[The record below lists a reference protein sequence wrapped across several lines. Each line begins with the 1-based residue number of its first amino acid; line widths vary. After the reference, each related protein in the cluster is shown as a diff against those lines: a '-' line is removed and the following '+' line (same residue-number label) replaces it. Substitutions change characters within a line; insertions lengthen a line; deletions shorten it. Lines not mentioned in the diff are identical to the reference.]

1 MKFNALC
8 SDIDGTLLDSH
19 RALSLRTIAA
29 IHRLPASVPVILA
42 SSRMPAAMR
51 HLQAELGRPHEPLIC
66 FNGGYVLW
74 ERHGAETPEV
84 WTSIYIP
91 LPICQQIVTLAKST
105 PLHVSLF
112 ESDHWY
118 AAEEDSWTRREAGIT
133 KAYPTFSALDNVLDD
148 WKDQGLGAH
157 KIMCMGSEADI
168 ETMYHTLTETFP
180 DDLHVYRSKSTYLE
194 LAPKSISKA
203 TGLAQVMNKLN
214 VDMQAVIAF
223 GDNYNDVEMLEAVG
237 WGVAVANAR
246 DEVKAVAREIAPH
259 HKADGVAITV
269 EKYF

>member
-19 RALSLRTIAA
+19 RALSIRTIAA

-51 HLQAELGRPHEPLIC
+51 HLQVELGRPHEPLIC

-74 ERHGAETPEV
+74 ERNGSEAPEV
-84 WTSIYIP
+84 WTSVHIP
-91 LPICQQIVTLAKST
+91 LSVCHHIVALAKHT
-105 PLHVSLF
+105 TLHVSLF

-118 AAEEDSWTRREAGIT
+118 AAGEDSWTLREAGIT
-133 KAYPTFSALDNVLDD
+133 KVQPTFKALDSVLKD
-148 WKDQGLGAH
+148 WEEQKTGAH
-157 KIMCMGSEADI
+157 KIMCMGPEADI
-168 ETMYHTLTETFP
+168 ETMYHTLIETFP
-180 DDLHVYRSKSTYLE
+180 DELHVYRSKSTYLE

-203 TGLAQVMNKLN
+203 TGLKLVMNKLN
-214 VDMQAVIAF
+214 IDMQTVIAF

-246 DEVKAVAREIAPH
+246 DEVKIAAREIAPH

>member
-1 MKFNALC
+1 MKFNAFC

-19 RALSLRTIAA
+19 RALAIRTIAA

-42 SSRMPAAMR
+42 SSRMPSAMR
-51 HLQAELGRPHEPLIC
+51 HLQVELGRPHEPLIC

-74 ERHGAETPEV
+74 ERNGSTNPEV
-84 WTSIYIP
+84 WTSIHIP
-91 LPICQQIVTLAKST
+91 LSICKHIVTLAQNT

-118 AAEEDSWTRREAGIT
+118 AAGEDSWTLREAGIT
-133 KAYPTFSALDNVLDD
+133 KVQPTFKALDSVLQD
-148 WKDQGLGAH
+148 WEEQSKGAH
-157 KIMCMGSEADI
+157 KIMCMGSETDI
-168 ETMYHTLTETFP
+168 EAMYNTLTETFP

-203 TGLAQVMNKLN
+203 TGLALVMEKLN
-214 VDMQAVIAF
+214 IDMQTVIAF
-223 GDNYNDVEMLEAVG
+223 GDNYNDVELLQSVG

-259 HKADGVAITV
+259 HKADGVAVTV

>member
-19 RALSLRTIAA
+19 RALSIRTIAA

-51 HLQAELGRPHEPLIC
+51 HLQVELGRPHAPLIC

-74 ERHGAETPEV
+74 ERNGAEAPEV
-84 WTSIYIP
+84 WTSIHIP
-91 LPICQQIVTLAKST
+91 LSICQHIVALAKNT

-118 AAEEDSWTRREAGIT
+118 AAGEDSWTLREAGIT
-133 KAYPTFSALDNVLDD
+133 KAHPTFKALDSVLKD
-148 WKDQGLGAH
+148 WGKKNLGGH
-157 KIMCMGSEADI
+157 KIMCMGPEADI
-168 ETMYHTLTETFP
+168 ETMYHTLIETFP
-180 DDLHVYRSKSTYLE
+180 DELHVYRSKSTYLE

-203 TGLAQVMNKLN
+203 TGLTLVMNKLN
-214 VDMQAVIAF
+214 IDMQTVIAF
-223 GDNYNDVEMLEAVG
+223 GDNYNDVEMLHAVG

-259 HKADGVAITV
+259 HKADGVAVTV